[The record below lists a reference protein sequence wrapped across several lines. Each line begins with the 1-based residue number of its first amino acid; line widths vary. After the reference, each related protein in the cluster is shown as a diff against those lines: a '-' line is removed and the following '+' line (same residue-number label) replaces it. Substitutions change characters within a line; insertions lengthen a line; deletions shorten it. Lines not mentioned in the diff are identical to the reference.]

1 VDTWTRRKFLTMSGV
16 TAATAL
22 AAGATLYSID
32 DLLNS
37 GSEDGDSE
45 SSVLVLV
52 TLYGGNDGLNT
63 LVPAWDKAYQDARPD
78 LAYSE
83 EEVLPLDEEL
93 GLNPGMKG
101 FKKLWDEKR
110 LAVVRGVSY
119 PRPDR
124 SHFRSMSIWQ
134 TGSPSHPLPSGWLGR
149 WLDAAENPDPLRAV
163 SIGATLPPLLA
174 GEKTAGAAVQ
184 LGGLTL
190 PDPWRVVCKELA
202 QPQDG
207 VHPLQARAAASLSD
221 LTKVA
226 AEFGTEGGKSKDG
239 KYGKNGGKGK
249 GGKNKDG
256 EGKGEES
263 QSPEDPTEAR
273 DGDGDDGA
281 TAGGQGQLGA
291 QLDIV
296 AKAIAAGAPTRAY
309 SVSLGGF
316 DTHANEKNTQS
327 RLLGQLDGDISAF
340 LEKIRA
346 TKARKRVVVAVYS
359 EFGRRVKANA
369 NQGTDHGTAGP
380 LFIAGESVK
389 GGFYGEQP
397 SLSKLKDDDLQM
409 TTDFRDVY
417 ATLLER
423 VLDTDPGKILDGH
436 DRTLDFV

>member
-263 QSPEDPTEAR
+263 QSL
-273 DGDGDDGA
+273 A
-281 TAGGQGQLGA
+281 TATETTAPPLA
-291 QLDIV
+291 V
-296 AKAIAAGAPTRAY
+296 RVNSARSSTSWRRPSPRERRPAPTASASAASTPMRTRRTP
-309 SVSLGGF
+309 SRGF
-316 DTHANEKNTQS
+316 WVNSTAT
-327 RLLGQLDGDISAF
+327 SA
-340 LEKIRA
+340 RSWRRY
-346 TKARKRVVVAVYS
+346 AR
-359 EFGRRVKANA
+359 RRPGSA
-369 NQGTDHGTAGP
+369 
-380 LFIAGESVK
+380 SSW
-389 GGFYGEQP
+389 P
-397 SLSKLKDDDLQM
+397 STRSS
-409 TTDFRDVY
+409 
-417 ATLLER
+417 AAA
-423 VLDTDPGKILDGH
+423 
-436 DRTLDFV
+436 